1 MNFGQSIG
9 FLVFLISLYVLWK
22 IRQLILLI
30 FMAMIFAVAL
40 NRLVRILLN
49 FNVSRKYATLAI
61 ALISVIVFNILVVVI
76 LPPFVEQFQLLINT
90 LPKVWDE
97 INPSL
102 EEFYSN
108 YLEGTFSV
116 PSFNDIIGNYSS
128 LSSDLVNNFLVVFSN
143 VVAVTLQIAFVLFL
157 TVVFLLNPSR
167 YRRYCLKL
175 FPSFY
180 RRRASEIFDKS
191 EIAIVSWLSGILI
204 NCVFIGTLSGIGLLV
219 FQVRLVLV
227 HALLAGLLNFI
238 PNIGPTISV
247 VFPLMIALLDA
258 PWKIVAIIIWYFI
271 IQTIE
276 SYWLTPKVMADKV
289 SLLPAVT
296 LFAQIFFAQSFGVIG
311 LLLALPLTVVVK
323 TWVEELLFKDI
334 LDKWQ
339 GDNLQVEYEENI
351 EKIA

>member
-22 IRQLILLI
+22 IQQLMLLI

-40 NRLVRILLN
+40 NRLVRVFLD

-61 ALISVIVFNILVVVI
+61 SVISVIILNILVIVI
-76 LPPFVEQFQLLINT
+76 LPPFIEQFQLLINT
-90 LPKVWDE
+90 LPRVWEE

-102 EEFYSN
+102 ENFYSN
-108 YLEGTFSV
+108 YVEGNFAV
-116 PSFNDIIGNYSS
+116 PSFNDIISSYSS
-128 LSSDLVNNFLVVFSN
+128 LGSNLFNNFLVVFSN
-143 VVAVTLQIAFVLFL
+143 VVAVALQIGFVLFL

-167 YRRYCLKL
+167 YRHYCLKL

-191 EIAIVSWLSGILI
+191 EGAIVGWLSGILI
-204 NCVFIGTLSGIGLLV
+204 NCLFIGTLSGVGLLI
-219 FQVRLVLV
+219 FQVKLVLV

-247 VFPLMIALLDA
+247 VFPVMIALLDS
-258 PWKIVAIIIWYFI
+258 PWKIVAILIWYFM
-271 IQTIE
+271 IQNIE

-323 TWVEELLFKDI
+323 TWVEEVLFKDI
-334 LDKWQ
+334 LDKW
-339 GDNLQVEYEENI
+339 GGETE
-351 EKIA
+351 